1 MKTMKI
7 QSTASSVALQRSYSW
22 LGVFIR
28 CLSVSACQDVL
39 RLLRYLTRCMAEDRG
54 GCGSISS
61 WEGTWPL
68 SWIWASISWN
78 QRGRDGL
85 TTHKF
90 DFCTLM
96 IIVNKPHAVQHLDCL
111 GWLLPRRIR
120 SWTHW
125 ELAPLL
131 ALAACSQILDQSTGE
146 AGTTRTRSPM
156 PGERERI
163 RERENIR
170 SLSPDLK
177 VRQRK
182 KRNKTSRFSIK
193 KNKSL
198 FFSPCG

>member
-163 RERENIR
+163 REREYSQFISR
-170 SLSPDLK
+170 FEGEA
-177 VRQRK
+177 K
-182 KRNKTSRFSIK
+182 KKKKTSRFSIK